1 MKIAAGVADAAARNA
16 AMTPPSRPR
25 GADPE
30 PQPSMGDDQKW
41 DLIESTGTW
50 LTRKVAA
57 EREARLSGEIVAADF
72 YLRQRGK
79 SRHEVNS

>member
-1 MKIAAGVADAAARNA
+1 
-16 AMTPPSRPR
+16 
-25 GADPE
+25 
-30 PQPSMGDDQKW
+30 MGDDQKW
-41 DLIESTGTW
+41 DLIESTGTR